1 MSQSIQ
7 IGSHVLY
14 GKMGVCLVQEQ
25 KAIKMGRESSLYY
38 VLCPIS
44 DGRSSVFVP
53 CDNEELVSRMR
64 PLLTQ
69 DEIDILLSDADE
81 QKLQWMDDRNERSAL
96 YRTVTN
102 GGDRSMLIR
111 LICCLFRK
119 KHERQEIGKRLSAM
133 DETALQECMR
143 LIDEEFS
150 MVLNIPRNEVVNY
163 ILERL

>member
-1 MSQSIQ
+1 
-7 IGSHVLY
+7 
-14 GKMGVCLVQEQ
+14 
-25 KAIKMGRESSLYY
+25 
-38 VLCPIS
+38 
-44 DGRSSVFVP
+44 
-53 CDNEELVSRMR
+53 
-64 PLLTQ
+64 
-69 DEIDILLSDADE
+69 LLSDADE
-81 QKLQWMDDRNERSAL
+81 QKLQWIDDRNERSAL